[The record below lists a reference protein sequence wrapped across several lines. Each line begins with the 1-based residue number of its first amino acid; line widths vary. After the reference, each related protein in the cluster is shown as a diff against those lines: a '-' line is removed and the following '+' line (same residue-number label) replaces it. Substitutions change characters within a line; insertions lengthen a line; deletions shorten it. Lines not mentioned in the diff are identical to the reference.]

1 MGFVLF
7 TVLFYS
13 FPCMAFAYSDLSGL
27 PLISVFPFSSGSPFF
42 PFFMTVCRLPIS
54 SNRAMMSIPF
64 RIVAEQGHNFHTS
77 RHRDTVSPITSHRF
91 LS

>member
-1 MGFVLF
+1 MGVWSGIRLF

-42 PFFMTVCRLPIS
+42 SFFIDSLS
-54 SNRAMMSIPF
+54 SSDF
-64 RIVAEQGHNFHTS
+64 K
-77 RHRDTVSPITSHRF
+77 
-91 LS
+91 